1 MAESGLNPDS
11 LVPAELTVSHY
22 VIFIEISHTEAME
35 GFVWFVFG

>member
-11 LVPAELTVSHY
+11 PVPTELTATMSY
-22 VIFIEISHTEAME
+22 SLKSGTPEAME